1 MLRDSQT
8 GLYHEE
14 YFNEF
19 LSLEKKRCERSKAPV
34 FLMRADLSAFADPSE
49 RQKIAKSIMKVL
61 SGATRDTDVKGWH
74 VDGVVIGI
82 MFTETTGKETTSTL
96 ASRHIANEWLGRLRP
111 YLGKERSSRIQISW
125 QAFPEEFP
133 KPRADEGPGQ
143 KTVPPPVIKKTRIGL
158 VTKRLTDVIGSVI
171 SLL

>member
-14 YFNEF
+14 YFNEL
-19 LSLEKKRCERSKAPV
+19 LSLEKKRCERSRDPV

-74 VDGVVIGI
+74 VDGLVIGI
-82 MFTETTGKETTSTL
+82 MFTETTG
-96 ASRHIANEWLGRLRP
+96 NEATWPLPPRSIGDKWLGRLRC
-111 YLGKERSSRIQISW
+111 YLGVERLSRIRISW
-125 QAFPEEFP
+125 QVFPEEFP
-133 KPRADEGPGQ
+133 KLRADEGLR
-143 KTVPPPVIKKTRIGL
+143 K
-158 VTKRLTDVIGSVI
+158 
-171 SLL
+171 